1 MTAHTLDGKKL
12 AAQLE
17 GEVKEAVSA
26 HVASGGATPSLAVIL
41 VGDDPASVRYVTHKV
56 AACERVGIT
65 SRCYRF
71 PADTSEE
78 EVAECIDTLNA
89 DDSVHAILLQCPL
102 PDRRPVFPLLSRIR
116 RDKDVDGLHP
126 YNQGC
131 LAMQNPRIRPC
142 TPWGIMQ
149 LLTYHELDL
158 TGAHAV
164 IVGASNL
171 VGRPMA
177 WEALL
182 ANATVTIIHRFTAN
196 VSHLVAQA
204 DLLVTAVGQRDV
216 IDSSWIKPGAI
227 VVDVGMNTDES
238 GQLCG
243 DLDAKKAASRASWLT
258 PVPGGVGPMTVMTLL
273 QNTCL
278 CAGVSLSK

>member
-1 MTAHTLDGKKL
+1 MTAHVLDGKKL
-12 AAQLE
+12 ASKLE
-17 GEVKEAVSA
+17 CEVKQAVSA
-26 HVASGGATPSLAVIL
+26 HVSAGGKAPSLVVIL
-41 VGDDPASVRYVTHKV
+41 VGDDPASVRYVAHKV
-56 AACERVGIT
+56 AACERVGIVST
-65 SRCYRF
+65 CYRF
-71 PADTSEE
+71 SANTTEQE
-78 EVAECIDTLNA
+78 IAELIDTLNA
-89 DDSVHAILLQCPL
+89 DDSVDAILLQCPL
-102 PDRRPVFPLLSRIR
+102 PDKRSVFPLLSRISR
-116 RDKDVDGLHP
+116 EKDVDGLHP

-131 LAMQNPRIRPC
+131 LAMQYPAIRPC

-149 LLTYHELDL
+149 LLRHHELAL

-204 DLLVTAVGQRDV
+204 DLLVTAVGQREV
-216 IDSSWIKPGAI
+216 IDAAWIKPGAI
-227 VVDVGMNTDES
+227 VVDVAMNTDEA
-238 GQLCG
+238 GRLCG
-243 DLDAKKAASRASWLT
+243 DLDAKKAASRAAWLT
-258 PVPGGVGPMTVMTLL
+258 PVPGGVGPMTVATLL

-278 CAGVSLSK
+278 CSGVPLNE